1 MWLLNR
7 GSEVCRKVNGIRV
20 GVLRRRWG
28 YEKMSEEE
36 VGVMRN
42 AMTTR
47 APCGAK
53 NTCLM
58 KKLKAIWEPQKC
70 CLTVVLGCFTLILSY

>member
-47 APCGAK
+47 APCGA
-53 NTCLM
+53 NNQPAIFMPVALLPCLM
-58 KKLKAIWEPQKC
+58 
-70 CLTVVLGCFTLILSY
+70 

>member
-1 MWLLNR
+1 MGLQ
-7 GSEVCRKVNGIRV
+7 S
-20 GVLRRRWG
+20 
-28 YEKMSEEE
+28 KMSEWVSGFEE
-36 VGVMRN
+36 KEGIMRN

-58 KKLKAIWEPQKC
+58 KK
-70 CLTVVLGCFTLILSY
+70 

>member
-53 NTCLM
+53 N
-58 KKLKAIWEPQKC
+58 K
-70 CLTVVLGCFTLILSY
+70 

>member
-53 NTCLM
+53 NEIRNRSMT
-58 KKLKAIWEPQKC
+58 KSKAFKRN
-70 CLTVVLGCFTLILSY
+70 

>member
-7 GSEVCRKVNGIRV
+7 GSVVRRKVNGIRV

-28 YEKMSEEE
+28 YEKMCEEE

-47 APCGAK
+47 APCGAN
-53 NTCLM
+53 NTRSINQIAKVSHTLFGLLNTHS
-58 KKLKAIWEPQKC
+58 KL
-70 CLTVVLGCFTLILSY
+70 LR

>member
-1 MWLLNR
+1 ML
-7 GSEVCRKVNGIRV
+7 
-20 GVLRRRWG
+20 
-28 YEKMSEEE
+28 EEE

-53 NTCLM
+53 KGLF
-58 KKLKAIWEPQKC
+58 LQKC
-70 CLTVVLGCFTLILSY
+70 QCIELLTVFEVVNISPSLPHK

>member
-1 MWLLNR
+1 ML
-7 GSEVCRKVNGIRV
+7 
-20 GVLRRRWG
+20 
-28 YEKMSEEE
+28 EEE

-47 APCGAK
+47 APCGAN

-70 CLTVVLGCFTLILSY
+70 CLTIVLGCFALIISY

>member
-53 NTCLM
+53 NIKRRKIFICRGEG
-58 KKLKAIWEPQKC
+58 K
-70 CLTVVLGCFTLILSY
+70 

>member
-1 MWLLNR
+1 ML
-7 GSEVCRKVNGIRV
+7 EEKE
-20 GVLRRRWG
+20 GVMRNAMTTRAPCGANNTCL
-28 YEKMSEEE
+28 MSEWVSGFEE
-36 VGVMRN
+36 KEGVMRN

-58 KKLKAIWEPQKC
+58 KK
-70 CLTVVLGCFTLILSY
+70 

>member
-47 APCGAK
+47 APCGAN

-58 KKLKAIWEPQKC
+58 KKLKAIWEPQMC
-70 CLTVVLGCFTLILSY
+70 CLTIVLVYFALIISY

>member
-1 MWLLNR
+1 ML
-7 GSEVCRKVNGIRV
+7 
-20 GVLRRRWG
+20 
-28 YEKMSEEE
+28 EEE

-53 NTCLM
+53 KRKENNFVSETRLIVTDKWRISRIKVEHLNTLYKDYM
-58 KKLKAIWEPQKC
+58 A
-70 CLTVVLGCFTLILSY
+70 

>member
-1 MWLLNR
+1 ML
-7 GSEVCRKVNGIRV
+7 
-20 GVLRRRWG
+20 
-28 YEKMSEEE
+28 EEE

-53 NTCLM
+53 NSFFVSLEN
-58 KKLKAIWEPQKC
+58 AD
-70 CLTVVLGCFTLILSY
+70 SYVCQTSNVSLFSI

>member
-1 MWLLNR
+1 MGLQ
-7 GSEVCRKVNGIRV
+7 S
-20 GVLRRRWG
+20 
-28 YEKMSEEE
+28 KMSEWVSGFEE
-36 VGVMRN
+36 KEGVMRN

-58 KKLKAIWEPQKC
+58 KKLKAIWEPQKY
-70 CLTVVLGCFTLILSY
+70 CLTIVLGCFALIISY